1 MLRRVTLA
9 FLVAGVATLGS
20 AQAAAALTCVPP
32 PPASEQFQR
41 AHAAVLGQVIEMEL
55 LGPEPAFNS
64 YLIGRT
70 VRYRIQVLEVH
81 KGRQWLS
88 ASEEIDAFGA
98 YYGHLGYPPQPPTQP
113 FAFLLNRG
121 PAGWGTPY
129 GALCAGGIS
138 VEDLRR
144 LGAENPEPDPRDRY
158 IPGPPRPPV
167 CKCGPW
173 VRFRLVGTTEHRL
186 RRALKRGIKFNVGCS
201 RKCRFTAHVSMGGR
215 AAKRHQLARGR
226 NTVTVATGSA
236 HLERGEHK
244 TVTVRFT
251 PRAKVRLIKLRRVEL
266 TLRTSF
272 RAGNRTARSVR
283 PLTLTASRTQK
294 TPP

>member
-1 MLRRVTLA
+1 MLRRMTLA
-9 FLVAGVATLGS
+9 FLVAGIATLGS

-64 YLIGRT
+64 YLNCSA

-121 PAGWGTPY
+121 PAGWGPPFGPLCGRHQRRGPSTARRRESGTRPAGPVHPRTPEAARLQVRAV
-129 GALCAGGIS
+129 GSLPSRRHHRAPPPPRAQARHQ
-138 VEDLRR
+138 VQRR
-144 LGAENPEPDPRDRY
+144 LLSQVPVH
-158 IPGPPRPPV
+158 GP
-167 CKCGPW
+167 C
-173 VRFRLVGTTEHRL
+173 LD
-186 RRALKRGIKFNVGCS
+186 
-201 RKCRFTAHVSMGGR
+201 GR
-215 AAKRHQLARGR
+215 
-226 NTVTVATGSA
+226 
-236 HLERGEHK
+236 
-244 TVTVRFT
+244 
-251 PRAKVRLIKLRRVEL
+251 
-266 TLRTSF
+266 
-272 RAGNRTARSVR
+272 
-283 PLTLTASRTQK
+283 
-294 TPP
+294 

>member
-1 MLRRVTLA
+1 
-9 FLVAGVATLGS
+9 
-20 AQAAAALTCVPP
+20 
-32 PPASEQFQR
+32 
-41 AHAAVLGQVIEMEL
+41 
-55 LGPEPAFNS
+55 
-64 YLIGRT
+64 
-70 VRYRIQVLEVH
+70 
-81 KGRQWLS
+81 
-88 ASEEIDAFGA
+88 
-98 YYGHLGYPPQPPTQP
+98 
-113 FAFLLNRG
+113 
-121 PAGWGTPY
+121 
-129 GALCAGGIS
+129 
-138 VEDLRR
+138 
-144 LGAENPEPDPRDRY
+144 
-158 IPGPPRPPV
+158 
-167 CKCGPW
+167 
-173 VRFRLVGTTEHRL
+173 
-186 RRALKRGIKFNVGCS
+186 
-201 RKCRFTAHVSMGGR
+201 MGGR